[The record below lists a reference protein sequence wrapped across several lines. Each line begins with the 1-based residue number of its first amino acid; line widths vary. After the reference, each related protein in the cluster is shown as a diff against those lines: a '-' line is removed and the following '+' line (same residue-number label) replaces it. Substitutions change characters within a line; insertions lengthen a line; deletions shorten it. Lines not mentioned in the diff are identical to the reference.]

1 MISTESELAQERA
14 HARANSIADDAPTRP
29 EGFPSGPPART
40 PPSTRAPEPVSS
52 PADDDANMFEG
63 SPQVAEPPHEQCWGG
78 MWATTTDASGAA
90 YYYPVVL
97 IACGDPVWEMPQDG
111 IIISSNHAQQI
122 RTEAAFSAQAERAH
136 ALFGKV
142 LLFAILVQSTMAV
155 AFIVY
160 MQYHHNFISKLAS
173 FLFVSAETSAAS
185 ATCPEDMCVSAPEE
199 L

>member
-1 MISTESELAQERA
+1 
-14 HARANSIADDAPTRP
+14 
-29 EGFPSGPPART
+29 
-40 PPSTRAPEPVSS
+40 
-52 PADDDANMFEG
+52 
-63 SPQVAEPPHEQCWGG
+63 

-111 IIISSNHAQQI
+111 IILSSNHAQQI
-122 RTEAAFSAQAERAH
+122 RSEAEFSAQTERAH

-155 AFIVY
+155 AFVAY
-160 MQYHHNFISKLAS
+160 MQYHHDFISNLSS
-173 FLFVSAETSAAS
+173 FLFVSADTSAAS
-185 ATCPEDMCVSAPEE
+185 ATGPEGLFVSAETPAAASALLGPEE